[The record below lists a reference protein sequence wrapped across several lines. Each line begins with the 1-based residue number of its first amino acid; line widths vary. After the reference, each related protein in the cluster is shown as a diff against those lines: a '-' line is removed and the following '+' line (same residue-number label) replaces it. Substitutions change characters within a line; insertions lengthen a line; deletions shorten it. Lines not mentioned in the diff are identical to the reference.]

1 MSDTPDTDAVDPDVL
16 EQHAPIS
23 DTDEGDDAALQD
35 ADHPLSADEIEQRRS
50 VDYADDEY

>member
-1 MSDTPDTDAVDPDVL
+1 MSDTPDTDAVDPDVI
-16 EQHAPIS
+16 EQHTPVTES
-23 DTDEGDDAALQD
+23 DEDAELEE

>member
-1 MSDTPDTDAVDPDVL
+1 MSDTPDTDAVDPDVID
-16 EQHAPIS
+16 QRTPVS
-23 DTDEGDDAALQD
+23 DTDDDDTALQD